1 MPRIAGV
8 DVPEGKRVVIALA
21 YIFGIG
27 PKSAADIISL
37 AGLNPDTRAKNLTE
51 EEVNKIRS
59 VIEKNYQVEG
69 ELRRKIGSNIK
80 RLKEIAS
87 YRGSRHI
94 KNLPAR
100 GQRTRTNART
110 KRGRRQAIGGLKK
123 TEKG

>member
-37 AGLNPDTRAKNLTE
+37 AGVNPDTRAKNLTE

-69 ELRRKIGSNIK
+69 ELRRKVGSNIK

-123 TEKG
+123 IEKG

>member
-27 PKSAADIISL
+27 PKSAADIVSL
-37 AGLNPDTRAKNLTE
+37 AGVNPDTRAKNLTE

-123 TEKG
+123 IEKG